1 MRWLANHRFA
11 QFCELA
17 PGDVRP
23 LAGAVELEIVLP
35 VVDGFE
41 RVAGAFAEQR
51 DVEMR
56 VGVTGIERQRP
67 PVALESVGE
76 AILLA

>member
-1 MRWLANHRFA
+1 M
-11 QFCELA
+11 
-17 PGDVRP
+17 
-23 LAGAVELEIVLP
+23 AGTVEPAIAFP
-35 VVDGFE
+35 MVDDSE

-51 DVEMR
+51 DGEIR